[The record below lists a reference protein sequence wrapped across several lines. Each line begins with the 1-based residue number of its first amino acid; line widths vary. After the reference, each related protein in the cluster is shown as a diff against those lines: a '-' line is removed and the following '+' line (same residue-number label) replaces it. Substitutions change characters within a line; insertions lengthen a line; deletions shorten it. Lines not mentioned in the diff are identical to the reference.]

1 MSSLLFHDLPP
12 GAVPLYIGEAA
23 EGVAETGLL
32 VLDHVGQEVRFVKS
46 DPFGSFE
53 VPAHSTRRYS
63 RWEIDAMMP
72 RWQLRE
78 LYGEA
83 RPLLERIQLGTTM
96 TRLPT
101 HWDRDQTPEAQ
112 AASVLV
118 DDLTAQ
124 PVEAPVEWVPGL
136 RPVRE
141 ETALERAIRLTD
153 IAVATEFI
161 HQFHQKE
168 LAGVPIE
175 NYERNL
181 RNVLAHGKHAFYPHP
196 DRTLGMSG
204 SPILSAA
211 PGSGKSYG
219 LIGLLNNMGP
229 VSNELGFL
237 STATGSPSQ
246 QPMDSRTKKGRY
258 LPVRPKYSRKGING
272 QWGALIEE
280 SDVRQIAG

>member
-12 GAVPLYIGEAA
+12 GAVPLYIGEPA

-32 VLDHVGQEVRFVKS
+32 VLDHVGREVRFVKS

-83 RPLLERIQLGTTM
+83 RPLLERIQRGTTM

-101 HWDRDQTPEAQ
+101 HWDRTQTPEAQ

-124 PVEAPVEWVPGL
+124 PAEAAVDWVPAPRTVTAGWSEFEQNVRIFLGRRRQPVIGVVDGGL
-136 RPVRE
+136 DGGHPVFAIGNDAGKT
-141 ETALERAIRLTD
+141 TASFVISKEAWRALGGKKGSDVD
-153 IAVATEFI
+153 IVAHKGDVRVKI
-161 HQFHQKE
+161 QAK
-168 LAGVPIE
+168 
-175 NYERNL
+175 
-181 RNVLAHGKHAFYPHP
+181 
-196 DRTLGMSG
+196 G
-204 SPILSAA
+204 SPDLRSI
-211 PGSGKSYG
+211 
-219 LIGLLNNMGP
+219 
-229 VSNELGFL
+229 
-237 STATGSPSQ
+237 SPSLE
-246 QPMDSRTKKGRY
+246 TE
-258 LPVRPKYSRKGING
+258 LRKIRRQEREITRKARQGLNG
-272 QWGALIEE
+272 QWETLFEE
-280 SDVRQIAG
+280 RNTRRIAG